1 MMALLELFRV
11 IAIDAARRAVMTL
24 TGYLMVGGLMMAGLV
39 FLTVAGYS
47 ALSHGLGDVAA
58 ALIVGGAYLM
68 MSLVALMALQ
78 FARR

>member
-1 MMALLELFRV
+1 MLALFRS
-11 IAIDAARRAVMTL
+11 IAIDAARRAAMTL

-39 FLTVAGYS
+39 FLTLAGYS
-47 ALSHGLGDVAA
+47 ALSHRLDDVAA
-58 ALIVGGAYLM
+58 GLIVGGAYIV